1 MNRRMMTVQDVCRHL
16 GVSEKIVR
24 ALRRTGVL
32 PMAKN
37 GKRYMAMPADVERV
51 AAWSVGKNLTNPD
64 TVAYWAKKTP
74 LVR

>member
-1 MNRRMMTVQDVCRHL
+1 MMTVQDVCRTL

-24 ALRRTGVL
+24 ALRRNNGL

-51 AAWSVGKNLTNPD
+51 AAWSIGKNLTNPD

-74 LVR
+74 LAR

>member
-1 MNRRMMTVQDVCRHL
+1 MMTVQDVCRTL

-24 ALRRTGVL
+24 ALRRNNVL
-32 PMAKN
+32 PMARN

-51 AAWSVGKNLTNPD
+51 AAWSIGKNLTNPD